1 MLAQERRKS
10 ARVLPRGQVATLVSR
25 ALVGMVGSTNA
36 EAIEF
41 YVDTR
46 LAVEDPASYERSVR
60 LLLGDHGGR
69 LVIEGLK
76 TELAKG
82 SGIERSSES
91 FFSQVRASERAL
103 LRLKKAVSTS
113 AAGTRA

>member
-1 MLAQERRKS
+1 MLAQEKRKG
-10 ARVLPRGQVATLVSR
+10 AHVMPRGQATILVSR
-25 ALVGMVGSTNA
+25 ALVGVVGSTNA

-46 LAVEDPASYERSVR
+46 LAVEDPVSYERSVR

-76 TELAKG
+76 TELAKR

-103 LRLKKAVSTS
+103 LRLKKAVSTR
-113 AAGTRA
+113 AAIARA